1 MMRPTPSLC
10 YFGRM
15 QPRRVIAI
23 RAARFDLTGAIA
35 ACAGALALAA
45 FAAALLQP
53 ILLWALLACVALLGV
68 LALTLAFP
76 VAAGVGWLVLAAS
89 TPEMWLGDL
98 AGGGWAVI
106 IGVVKLIGL
115 ALAGV
120 CVLRYGAAADLFNP
134 GLAFLA
140 MFAASLA
147 HGRHAN
153 LDLAESLRSLIG
165 SCAPFAFSFSRLS
178 LPWAAAIIRVTRW
191 LPLILVAA
199 GAALGAAGL
208 RPLFVDDGGWRL
220 GATGHPAFMA
230 GFALAAL
237 EACLLE
243 LLRDGR
249 RGDLA
254 LLGVNALILVLT
266 GARAPL
272 FLGAGICAIAI
283 LAIPSAGFGATRRV
297 TLVLAG
303 ACLLPPLIA
312 AAGSLGEVRLFNVLS
327 TEAGDLSG
335 RDLIWPL
342 FQDAWDA
349 SPWVGWGVGAGKVLV
364 PEESTLAHLIG
375 TTAAH
380 NEYLRIGVDGGWL
393 GLLLLIG
400 LFVAWTIRHTRAMS
414 RADRRLMRL
423 VLLAFAVHAYTDN
436 TLIAT
441 TSSVLFAWVSAVFAR
456 GAAEAAQP
464 AARSTPP
471 GLAAAG

>member
-1 MMRPTPSLC
+1 MVAVAVALLKPILL
-10 YFGRM
+10 G
-15 QPRRVIAI
+15 ALL
-23 RAARFDLTGAIA
+23 AALALL
-35 ACAGALALAA
+35 GALAL
-45 FAAALLQP
+45 
-53 ILLWALLACVALLGV
+53 
-68 LALTLAFP
+68 TYAFP
-76 VAAGVGWLVLAAS
+76 VPASVGWLVLAGS

-106 IGVVKLIGL
+106 IGTVKLIGL

-120 CVLRYGAAADLFNP
+120 CVLRYGVAFDLFNP
-134 GLAFLA
+134 GLAFLV
-140 MFAASLA
+140 MFAASMA

-178 LPWAAAIIRVTRW
+178 LPWAGAIIRVTRW

-199 GAALGAAGL
+199 GAALWAGGL
-208 RPLFVDDGGWRL
+208 RPLFIDDGGWRL
-220 GATGHPAFMA
+220 GATGHPAFMG

-243 LLRDGR
+243 LLREGR
-249 RGDLA
+249 RADLA
-254 LLGVNALILVLT
+254 LLGANALILVLT

-272 FLGAGICAIAI
+272 FLGIGASAIAI
-283 LAIPSAGFGATRRV
+283 LAIPSAGFRGTRRV

-303 ACLLPPLIA
+303 ACLLPLLIA

-327 TEAGDLSG
+327 SEAGSLSG
-335 RDLIWPL
+335 RDLIWPV
-342 FQDAWDA
+342 FQDAWDQ
-349 SPWVGWGVGAGKVLV
+349 SPWVGWGVGAGRVVL
-364 PEESTLAHLIG
+364 PEESALARLLG

-380 NEYLRIGVDGGWL
+380 NEYLRIGVEGGWL

-400 LFVAWTIRHTRAMS
+400 LFVVWTIRHTRAMP
-414 RADRRLMRL
+414 RPDRWLMRL

-456 GAAEAAQP
+456 GALEA
-464 AARSTPP
+464 
-471 GLAAAG
+471 GLPSRDPR